1 MTKLRVLMFGLVSAA
16 MLAWAVPAMAH
27 PARAAGTTVKVTAGK
42 PSEFHFT
49 LSAMSVKHGAVTFT
63 VTNKGALGHDFKIC
77 SSAKG
82 GLHLSCAGSATPLI
96 APGKTATLK
105 VTFKTAGT
113 YEYLCVV
120 PGHAAAGMKGDIKVT

>member
-16 MLAWAVPAMAH
+16 MLAWALPAMAH
-27 PARAAGTTVKVTAGK
+27 PARVAVTTVKVTAGK

-49 LSAMSVKHGAVTFT
+49 LSAMSVKHGAVTFV
-63 VTNKGALGHDFKIC
+63 VTDKGALGHDFEVC
-77 SSAKG
+77 SSPKG
-82 GLHLSCAGSATPLI
+82 GSLTKCVGTKTPLV

-105 VTFKTAGT
+105 VTFKTPGT
-113 YEYLCVV
+113 YEYLCSV